1 MASVLLGSVTGSG
14 GGGVVHTISIGNSVA
29 VGSSGELFNVD
40 PGQGK
45 RVVITGL
52 APQTGSESNIDIT
65 FDVRSVYTGTI
76 ADDVSQSQLTVM
88 QGYPNTS
95 TNEYQGVGTISQIK
109 GGINE
114 VLSITKTS
122 GTTGLIVYL
131 SYIITD

>member
-1 MASVLLGSVTGSG
+1 M
-14 GGGVVHTISIGNSVA
+14 
-29 VGSSGELFNVD
+29 FNVD

-131 SYIITD
+131 SHIITD